1 MCVCARA
8 HVSPWLRL
16 GQRLSSPQVHL
27 LKLAQG
33 CSLFSGQ
40 SARMIQ
46 TRDTCGRG
54 PYRDWALP
62 RQQKMNQHTERMWE
76 KKSPERSE
84 DRGDEYK
91 INSSSWS
98 SALLRASLT
107 RNQRSRD
114 WTQMSCW
121 LSAWATSLMI
131 CHESSEV
138 IQEEEN
144 VLRGKRKFGIRACRH
159 TQVKTYSWHWYM
171 SIL

>member
-1 MCVCARA
+1 MCVCAHA
-8 HVSPWLRL
+8 HVSPRL
-16 GQRLSSPQVHL
+16 GQHLSSPQVHL
-27 LKLAQG
+27 LKLARG

-40 SARMIQ
+40 SAGMLQ
-46 TRDTCGRG
+46 TQDTCGRG
-54 PYRDWALP
+54 LYRDWAP
-62 RQQKMNQHTERMWE
+62 PQQQKTSQHTERTWK

-84 DRGDEYK
+84 DREDEYK
-91 INSSSWS
+91 RNNSSWS

-121 LSAWATSLMI
+121 PSAWATSLMI

-138 IQEEEN
+138 IQDEEN

-159 TQVKTYSWHWYM
+159 TQVKTYSWHWYI